1 MEPIISYLD
10 ALSIEK
16 VYFIALSICLILSFK
31 IKKVFHLALITIL
44 FNAVSQ
50 LFLFDFL
57 FSQGVEAWV
66 IGWCIYELL
75 LIGSIIA
82 VRLMLKN
89 IHNKF
94 ILSDILLII
103 GSVVQIAVY
112 LLTYVVKSHGLTAMD
127 LIYAATGPTLY
138 VLTIIILAFP
148 SIYQFA
154 NYLKGYK
161 ELSGD
166 NIDRNRSSRGI
177 FSARVHSLI
186 LGY

>member
-16 VYFIALSICLILSFK
+16 VYFVALSVCLIFSFK
-31 IKKVFHLALITIL
+31 INKVFHLALITIA
-44 FNAVSQ
+44 FNAVSH

-57 FSQGVEAWV
+57 FNSGVAAWV
-66 IGWCIYELL
+66 IGWCLYELL

-82 VRLMLKN
+82 VRVMLKN

-94 ILSDILLII
+94 ILSDVLLII

-112 LLTYVVKSHGLTAMD
+112 LLTYVVKSQGSTAMD
-127 LIYAATGPTLY
+127 VIYAATGPTLY
-138 VLTIIILAFP
+138 VLTIVVLLFP
-148 SIYQFA
+148 SIYQLA

-166 NIDRNRSSRGI
+166 NTDRNRSSRGI

>member
-16 VYFIALSICLILSFK
+16 VYFIALSVCLLFS
-31 IKKVFHLALITIL
+31 IKVRKVFHLALITL
-44 FNAVSQ
+44 AFNAVSQ
-50 LFLFDFL
+50 LFLFDYL
-57 FSQGVEAWV
+57 FNNGVNYWV
-66 IGWCIYELL
+66 LGWCLYELL
-75 LIGSIIA
+75 LIGSIISF
-82 VRLMLKN
+82 RLFLKN

-94 ILSDILLII
+94 ILSDILLIV
-103 GSVVQIAVY
+103 GSVVQISVY
-112 LLTYVVKSHGLTAMD
+112 LLTYVVKSAGSSSMD

-138 VLTIIILAFP
+138 VATILILAFP
-148 SIYQFA
+148 SVYQFIY
-154 NYLKGYK
+154 YLKGNK

>member
-1 MEPIISYLD
+1 MEPIISYID

-16 VYFIALSICLILSFK
+16 VYFIALSVCLLLSVK
-31 IKKVFHLALITIL
+31 IKKVFHLALITL
-44 FNAVSQ
+44 VFSAVSQ
-50 LFLFDFL
+50 LVLFDYL
-57 FSQGVEAWV
+57 FSKGVEYWV
-66 IGWCIYELL
+66 IGWCMYELL

-82 VRLMLKN
+82 FRLFSKN

-94 ILSDILLII
+94 ILSDILLIV

-112 LLTYVVKSHGLTAMD
+112 LLTYVVKSNGSSAMD
-127 LIYAATGPTLY
+127 LIYASTGPTLY
-138 VLTIIILAFP
+138 VLTIVILAFP
-148 SIYQFA
+148 AIYQFIH
-154 NYLKGYK
+154 YLKGYK

-166 NIDRNRSSRGI
+166 NSNRNRSSRGI